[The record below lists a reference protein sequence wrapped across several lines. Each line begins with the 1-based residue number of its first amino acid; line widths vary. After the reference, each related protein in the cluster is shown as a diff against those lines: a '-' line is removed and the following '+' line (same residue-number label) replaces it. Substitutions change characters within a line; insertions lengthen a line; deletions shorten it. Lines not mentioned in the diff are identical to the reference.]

1 MTEYQNGRIKM
12 PECTVRIA
20 RPDDSRIMDETT
32 IRCDTHSFGT
42 TRSISIQRGKKDPV
56 HAGLEDFWRGIIS
69 PRNRYS
75 RGFGYKF
82 NHVVMIKTCP
92 VVLSREGIRY
102 QLNGKSY
109 SLATICSAL
118 ARLTFK
124 SCFEDNPEVL
134 LSSLYSTLSLPENVR
149 YCLENRAP
157 YHFRHDYEKVE
168 VRLNVVQIDDNMLA
182 MEISDGVWGEITPRQ
197 LDTFCNFYHLG
208 KARGS
213 WKKLGPKYLFK
224 KLIGREPTTAEKK
237 VMRAFLMQNRTQ
249 DMVEERALQ
258 LVKDLCKQHDGRIHA
273 VYDELGVLTTMYV
286 RGRGYDWK
294 LTNNRYKT
302 GIQMVSTYIWQPKKD
317 VVAEFAEQ
325 NWMLGNISEVEGTK
339 YFNITEDNKEDFKFW
354 SGPICIDN
362 VANNSPLG
370 DQFAG
375 RALALLNDLITV
387 KMVSTIRGYM
397 THDAN
402 KYRIEGNEINL
413 RRMQKP
419 KQ

>member
-1 MTEYQNGRIKM
+1 MSRECNLRIS
-12 PECTVRIA
+12 T
-20 RPDDSRIMDETT
+20 PDDSRKTNDTT
-32 IRCDTHSFGT
+32 IRCDTFDFGT
-42 TRSISIQRGKKDPV
+42 TRTVSIIRGKKDPV
-56 HAGLEDFWRGIIS
+56 HAGLEEFWRGVIS

-75 RGFGYKF
+75 RGFGYRF

-118 ARLTFK
+118 ARLTYK
-124 SCFEDNPEVL
+124 SCFENNPEVL

-157 YHFRHDYEKVE
+157 YHFIHKYEKVE

-182 MEISDGVWGEITPRQ
+182 MEISDGVWGEMTPKQ
-197 LDTFCNFYHLG
+197 LDTFCNYYHLG
-208 KARGS
+208 KSRGS
-213 WKKLGPKYLFK
+213 WKKLGPKYLFA
-224 KLIGREPTTAEKK
+224 KLLGRRPTISEEK
-237 VMRAFLMQNRTQ
+237 VMKAFLMQNRTQ

-258 LVKDLCKQHDGRIHA
+258 LVKDLCEQHNGRIHA
-273 VYDELGVLTTMYV
+273 VYDDEGVLQTMYV

-294 LTNNRYKT
+294 LTNNKYKS
-302 GIQMVSTYIWQPKKD
+302 GIQMVSTYIWQPNKD
-317 VVAEFAEQ
+317 ETEDIDCPT
-325 NWMLGNISEVEGTK
+325 WEGTEIEDGTIYLNNDIWEKK
-339 YFNITEDNKEDFKFW
+339 YW
-354 SGPICIDN
+354 RGPICIDN

-387 KMVSTIRGYM
+387 KMVSTIKGYM
-397 THDAN
+397 IHDAN
-402 KYRIEGNEINL
+402 KYRIEGNEVNL
-413 RRMQKP
+413 RRMSKP

>member
-1 MTEYQNGRIKM
+1 MKN
-12 PECTVRIA
+12 ECELRIA
-20 RPDDSRIMDETT
+20 RPDDSRLTDTT
-32 IRCDTHSFGT
+32 FIRCDTHSFGT
-42 TRSISIQRGKKDPV
+42 TRSVSIIRGKKDPV

-75 RGFGYKF
+75 RGFGYRF

-118 ARLTFK
+118 ARLTYK

-157 YHFRHDYEKVE
+157 YHFMHDFAKIE
-168 VRLNVVQIDDNMLA
+168 VRLNVMQIDDNMLA
-182 MEISDGVWGEITPRQ
+182 MEISDGVWGEITPKQ
-197 LDTFCNFYHLG
+197 LDTFCNYYHLG
-208 KARGS
+208 KSRGS
-213 WKKLGPKYLFK
+213 WKRLGPKYLFK
-224 KLIGREPTTAEKK
+224 KLIGREPTTAELK
-237 VMRAFLMQNRTQ
+237 VMIAFLMQNRTQ

-258 LVKDLCKQHDGRIHA
+258 LVKDLCEQHNGRINA
-273 VYDELGVLTTMYV
+273 VYDNEGVLQTMYV

-294 LTNNRYKT
+294 LTNNKYKS
-302 GIQMVSTYIWQPKKD
+302 GIQMVSTYIWQPDKD
-317 VVAEFAEQ
+317 EAVDYA
-325 NWMLGNISEVEGTK
+325 IHTHEGTEIEDETIYINNDIWQKK
-339 YFNITEDNKEDFKFW
+339 YW
-354 SGPICIDN
+354 RGPICIDN

-387 KMVSTIRGYM
+387 KMVSTIKGYM
-397 THDAN
+397 IHDAN

-413 RRMQKP
+413 RRMSKP

>member
-1 MTEYQNGRIKM
+1 MSRECNLRIS
-12 PECTVRIA
+12 T
-20 RPDDSRIMDETT
+20 PDDSRKTNDTT
-32 IRCDTHSFGT
+32 IRCDTFDFGT
-42 TRSISIQRGKKDPV
+42 TRTVSIIRGKKDPV
-56 HAGLEDFWRGIIS
+56 HAGLEEFWRGVIS

-75 RGFGYKF
+75 RGFGYRF

-118 ARLTFK
+118 ARLTYK
-124 SCFEDNPEVL
+124 SCFENNPEVL

-157 YHFRHDYEKVE
+157 YHFIHKYEKVE

-182 MEISDGVWGEITPRQ
+182 MEISDGVWGEMTPKQ
-197 LDTFCNFYHLG
+197 LDTFCNYYHLG
-208 KARGS
+208 KSRGS
-213 WKKLGPKYLFK
+213 WKKLGPKYLFA
-224 KLIGREPTTAEKK
+224 KLLGRRPTISEEK
-237 VMRAFLMQNRTQ
+237 VMKAFLMQNRTQ

-258 LVKDLCKQHDGRIHA
+258 LVKDLCEQHNGRIHA
-273 VYDELGVLTTMYV
+273 VYDDEGVLQTMYV

-294 LTNNRYKT
+294 LTNNKYKS
-302 GIQMVSTYIWQPKKD
+302 GIQMVSTYIWQPNKD
-317 VVAEFAEQ
+317 ETEDIDCPT
-325 NWMLGNISEVEGTK
+325 WEGTEIEDGTIYLNNDIWEKK
-339 YFNITEDNKEDFKFW
+339 YW
-354 SGPICIDN
+354 RGPICIDN

-387 KMVSTIRGYM
+387 KMVSTIKGYM
-397 THDAN
+397 IHDAN

-413 RRMQKP
+413 RRMSKP

>member
-1 MTEYQNGRIKM
+1 MIQEKRMTQQLDVIHLILEQQGLL
-12 PECTVRIA
+12 VLL
-20 RPDDSRIMDETT
+20 
-32 IRCDTHSFGT
+32 G
-42 TRSISIQRGKKDPV
+42 GKKDPV
-56 HAGLEDFWRGIIS
+56 HAGLEEFWRSVIS

-75 RGFGYKF
+75 RGFGYRF

-118 ARLTFK
+118 ARLTYK

-157 YHFRHDYEKVE
+157 YHFIDDFQKIE
-168 VRLNVVQIDDNMLA
+168 VRLNVMQIDDNMLA
-182 MEISDGVWGEITPRQ
+182 MEISDGVWGEITPKQ
-197 LDTFCNFYHLG
+197 LDTFCNYYHLG
-208 KARGS
+208 KSRGS
-213 WKKLGPKYLFK
+213 WKKLGPKYLFA
-224 KLIGREPTTAEKK
+224 KLLGRSPTISEEK
-237 VMRAFLMQNRTQ
+237 VMKAFLRQNRTQ

-258 LVKDLCKQHDGRIHA
+258 LVKDLCEQHNGRIHA
-273 VYDELGVLTTMYV
+273 VYDDEGILQTMYV

-294 LTNNRYKT
+294 LTNNKYKT
-302 GIQMVSTYIWQPKKD
+302 GIQMVSTYIWQPDKD
-317 VVAEFAEQ
+317 ETE
-325 NWMLGNISEVEGTK
+325 NIDCPTWEGTEVEDGTIYLNNDIWEKK
-339 YFNITEDNKEDFKFW
+339 YW
-354 SGPICIDN
+354 RGPICIDN

-387 KMVSTIRGYM
+387 KMVSTIKGYM
-397 THDAN
+397 IHDAN
-402 KYRIEGNEINL
+402 KYRIEGNEVNL
-413 RRMQKP
+413 RRMSKP

>member
-1 MTEYQNGRIKM
+1 MSIECELRIS
-12 PECTVRIA
+12 T
-20 RPDDSRIMDETT
+20 PDDSRKTNDTT
-32 IRCDTHSFGT
+32 IRCDTFNFGT
-42 TRSISIQRGKKDPV
+42 TRSVSIIRGQKDPV
-56 HAGLEDFWRGIIS
+56 HAGLVEFWRSVIS

-75 RGFGYKF
+75 RGFGYRF

-118 ARLTFK
+118 ARLTYK

-157 YHFRHDYEKVE
+157 YHFIDDYEKIE
-168 VRLNVVQIDDNMLA
+168 VRLNVVQIGDNMLA
-182 MEISDGVWGEITPRQ
+182 MEISDGVWGEITPKQ
-197 LDTFCNFYHLG
+197 LDTFCNYYHLG
-208 KARGS
+208 KSRGS

-224 KLIGREPTTAEKK
+224 KLIGREATLSEEK
-237 VMRAFLMQNRTQ
+237 VMKAFLRQNRTQ
-249 DMVEERALQ
+249 DMVEQRALE
-258 LVKDLCKQHDGRIHA
+258 LVRDLCEQHEGRIHA
-273 VYDELGVLTTMYV
+273 VYDDEGILQTMYV

-294 LTNNRYKT
+294 LTNNKYKS
-302 GIQMVSTYIWQPKKD
+302 GIQMVSTYIWQPDKD
-317 VVAEFAEQ
+317 DTEDIDCSTWE
-325 NWMLGNISEVEGTK
+325 GTEVEDGTIYLNNDIWQKK
-339 YFNITEDNKEDFKFW
+339 YW
-354 SGPICIDN
+354 RGPICIDN

-397 THDAN
+397 IHDAN
-402 KYRIEGNEINL
+402 KYRIEGNEVNL
-413 RRMQKP
+413 RRMPKP

>member
-1 MTEYQNGRIKM
+1 MSRECNLRIS
-12 PECTVRIA
+12 T
-20 RPDDSRIMDETT
+20 PDDSRKTNDTT
-32 IRCDTHSFGT
+32 IRCDTFDFGT
-42 TRSISIQRGKKDPV
+42 TRSVSIIRGQKDPV
-56 HAGLEDFWRGIIS
+56 HAGLTEFWRGVIS

-75 RGFGYKF
+75 RGFGYRF

-118 ARLTFK
+118 ARLTYK

-157 YHFRHDYEKVE
+157 YHFIDKYEKIE

-182 MEISDGVWGEITPRQ
+182 MEISDGVWGEITPKQ
-197 LDTFCNFYHLG
+197 LDTFCNYYHLG
-208 KARGS
+208 KSRGS
-213 WKKLGPKYLFK
+213 WKKLGPKYLFA
-224 KLIGREPTTAEKK
+224 KLLGRRPTTSEEK
-237 VMRAFLMQNRTQ
+237 VMKAFLRQNRTQ
-249 DMVEERALQ
+249 DMVEQRALQ
-258 LVKDLCKQHDGRIHA
+258 LVKDLCEQHKGRIHA
-273 VYDELGVLTTMYV
+273 VYDDEGVLQTMYV

-294 LTNNRYKT
+294 LTNNKYKT
-302 GIQMVSTYIWQPKKD
+302 GIQMVSTYIWQPDKD
-317 VVAEFAEQ
+317 ETE
-325 NWMLGNISEVEGTK
+325 NIDCPTWEGTEVEDGTIYLNNDIWEKK
-339 YFNITEDNKEDFKFW
+339 YW
-354 SGPICIDN
+354 RGPICIDN

-387 KMVSTIRGYM
+387 KMVSTIKGYM
-397 THDAN
+397 IHDAN
-402 KYRIEGNEINL
+402 KYRIEGNEVNL
-413 RRMQKP
+413 RRMPKP

>member
-1 MTEYQNGRIKM
+1 MSRECNLRIS
-12 PECTVRIA
+12 T
-20 RPDDSRIMDETT
+20 PDDSRKTNDTT
-32 IRCDTHSFGT
+32 IRCDTFDFGT
-42 TRSISIQRGKKDPV
+42 TRTVSIIRGKKDPV
-56 HAGLEDFWRGIIS
+56 HAGLEEFWRGVIS

-75 RGFGYKF
+75 RGFGYRF

-118 ARLTFK
+118 ARLTYK
-124 SCFEDNPEVL
+124 SCFENNPEVL

-157 YHFRHDYEKVE
+157 YHFIHKYEKVE

-182 MEISDGVWGEITPRQ
+182 MEISDGVWGEMTPKQ
-197 LDTFCNFYHLG
+197 LDTFCNYYHLG
-208 KARGS
+208 KSRGS
-213 WKKLGPKYLFK
+213 WKKLGPKYLFA
-224 KLIGREPTTAEKK
+224 KLLGRRPTISEEK
-237 VMRAFLMQNRTQ
+237 VMKAFLMQNRTQ

-258 LVKDLCKQHDGRIHA
+258 LVKDLCEQHNGRIHA
-273 VYDELGVLTTMYV
+273 VYDDEGVLQTMYV

-294 LTNNRYKT
+294 LTNNKYKS
-302 GIQMVSTYIWQPKKD
+302 GIQMVSTYIWQPNKD
-317 VVAEFAEQ
+317 ETEDIDCPT
-325 NWMLGNISEVEGTK
+325 WEGTEVEDGTIYLNNDIWEKK
-339 YFNITEDNKEDFKFW
+339 YW
-354 SGPICIDN
+354 RGPICIDN

-387 KMVSTIRGYM
+387 KMVSTIKGYM
-397 THDAN
+397 IHDAN

-413 RRMQKP
+413 RRMSKP

>member
-1 MTEYQNGRIKM
+1 
-12 PECTVRIA
+12 
-20 RPDDSRIMDETT
+20 
-32 IRCDTHSFGT
+32 
-42 TRSISIQRGKKDPV
+42 
-56 HAGLEDFWRGIIS
+56 
-69 PRNRYS
+69 
-75 RGFGYKF
+75 
-82 NHVVMIKTCP
+82 
-92 VVLSREGIRY
+92 
-102 QLNGKSY
+102 
-109 SLATICSAL
+109 
-118 ARLTFK
+118 
-124 SCFEDNPEVL
+124 
-134 LSSLYSTLSLPENVR
+134 
-149 YCLENRAP
+149 
-157 YHFRHDYEKVE
+157 
-168 VRLNVVQIDDNMLA
+168 
-182 MEISDGVWGEITPRQ
+182 
-197 LDTFCNFYHLG
+197 
-208 KARGS
+208 
-213 WKKLGPKYLFK
+213 
-224 KLIGREPTTAEKK
+224 
-237 VMRAFLMQNRTQ
+237 
-249 DMVEERALQ
+249 
-258 LVKDLCKQHDGRIHA
+258 
-273 VYDELGVLTTMYV
+273 MYV